1 MIRPNWHVQS
11 FLFLLIAIVST
22 CLIAS
27 ANYVI
32 NEWLDAKSDAFHP
45 EKKNRPAVIGN
56 VGVEKILIFYSAL
69 TILGLGFATIV
80 STWLVL
86 IEAWLL
92 VMGWLYNVPPVR
104 LKDKPYIDVLSESIN
119 NPIRLWI
126 GWACVISTSPP
137 PLSLIVGYWFGGAFL
152 MNIKRFAER
161 RTLTDKSVAALY
173 RKSFGYYT
181 EKNLLAATLFYA
193 MISFFFVG
201 IFSIRYRIEYIL
213 ITPFLAYL
221 YVIYFNLGMDENSV
235 AQKPE
240 GLYRQ
245 KRLISFVVLIS
256 LLYIFLTFFDL
267 NILNQLFESNIKS

>member
-1 MIRPNWHVQS
+1 MFRPDWSYQR
-11 FLFLLIAIVST
+11 FYYLLIAVIST

-27 ANYVI
+27 ANYVL

-45 EKKNRPAVIGN
+45 EKKNRSAVVGN
-56 VGVEKILIFYSAL
+56 VGIEKVTIFYLILA
-69 TILGLGFATIV
+69 ILGLGLATFV
-80 STWLVL
+80 STGLVL

-92 VMGWLYNVPPVR
+92 VMGWLYNIPPVR
-104 LKDKPYIDVLSESIN
+104 MKDKPYIDVLSESIN

-137 PLSLIVGYWFGGAFL
+137 PLSLILGYWFGGAFL
-152 MNIKRFAER
+152 MNVKRFAER
-161 RTLTDKSVAALY
+161 RTLADKSIAALY

-193 MISFFFVG
+193 IISFFFVG
-201 IFSIRYRIEYIL
+201 VFSIRYRIEYIL

-221 YVIYFNLGMDENSV
+221 YVIYFNLGMEENSV

-245 KRLISFVVLIS
+245 KRLISFVLLIS
-256 LLYIFLTFFDL
+256 ILYFLLNFFDL
-267 NILNQLFESNIKS
+267 DILNQLFESSIK